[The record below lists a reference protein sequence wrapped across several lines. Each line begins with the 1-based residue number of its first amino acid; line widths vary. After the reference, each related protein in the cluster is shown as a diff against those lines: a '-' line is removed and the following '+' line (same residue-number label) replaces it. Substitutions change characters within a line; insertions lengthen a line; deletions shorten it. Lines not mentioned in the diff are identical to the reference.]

1 MDYLRAILMRYATL
15 VALLIIISI
24 GSTSGYTHEIGIETN
39 DEVLMTYVLTVDG
52 EIFDSS
58 SSFKTVVNP
67 SDIIQGFYEGLLGMK
82 VWDTKSFV
90 VPPDK
95 GYSTGELAG
104 KNLYFKVD
112 IIEITKNVRDGG
124 RVTIPP
130 PDEETTTTDQA
141 GSEYFGSGSVL
152 DDIISSPVFKI
163 VASLSVIF
171 ILYIKFSGGK
181 AVVN

>member
-1 MDYLRAILMRYATL
+1 MKYALIVSLL
-15 VALLIIISI
+15 VMISM
-24 GSTSGYTHEIGIETN
+24 GSTSAYTHESGIETN

-52 EIFDSS
+52 SVKDSS
-58 SSFKTVVNP
+58 DSFKTVVSPNNV
-67 SDIIQGFYEGLLGMK
+67 IQGFYEGLLGMK

-95 GYSTGELAG
+95 GYSTGDLAG
-104 KNLYFKVD
+104 KNLYFEVT
-112 IIEITKNVRDGG
+112 IIEITINVRDDG

-130 PDEETTTTDQA
+130 PEEATSVTESDGYPQFA
-141 GSEYFGSGSVL
+141 SGSVF

-163 VASLSVIF
+163 IASISIIF
-171 ILYIKFSGGK
+171 LLYIKFSGGK